1 MTASSS
7 PSPEAPGEG
16 PPEALWRRHELLVDR
31 ILGLTSVAAP
41 ANAVHDAVADAAA
54 RRGSAGPDVVRTALT
69 TLGVRV
75 TVGQTPLSVALDTVG
90 ESRPL
95 LLEAAD
101 GSPVLVTTR
110 EGKRVRV
117 EVGGAEAQWLGVAEV
132 LAVAGPRPWLFLDP
146 ALPLTMA
153 SPADSSHHQHPSPRE
168 RLRAWLTAERHD
180 VAAIVVYAMFLG
192 LFTLTLPVAVQA
204 LVNTVALGTLLQPL
218 VVLTALLLGALV
230 FASTLRASQAYLVEI
245 LQRRIFVRI
254 VADLSHRLP
263 RVSRPALDRTDAP
276 ELMNRFFDTFM
287 MQKTAATLLLDGLEI
302 TLTISVGMLVLA
314 FYHPVLLAFD
324 VMLVII
330 IGVIVVGLGRRGAD
344 TAIAE
349 SKRKYATAAWLEEL
363 ARHDSLFKL
372 GGGLEYAELRAE
384 ALARDYLGWREK
396 HFAVVF
402 RQTIAVLALQAI
414 ANAAVLGIGG
424 ALVIG
429 RQLSLG
435 QLVAAELIVTVVVSS
450 LAKIGKYLETYYDL
464 LAAIDKVGHLTDLPV
479 ERAGGSSCAAIGAS
493 GAASLRLDSVHAG
506 YSTGPEVLRGV
517 SLAVAPGERV
527 GISGSTGA
535 GKSLLVEL
543 VAALREPTS
552 GRILVDGLDLRDLD
566 LYSFRRKI
574 AVVRSEVISGTIL
587 DNVRLGR
594 ADVDAPAVR
603 RALSVV
609 GLLEDVD
616 ALPDGLRTELTANGE
631 PLSSSQKCRLAI
643 ARAIAGEPVLLV
655 LDDALDGLDPR
666 VREPMLDALFSR
678 DRPWTLLVT
687 SNDPSVLARCGR
699 VLRLED
705 GALRADARSR

>member
-1 MTASSS
+1 MTAPPPASS
-7 PSPEAPGEG
+7 EAP
-16 PPEALWRRHELLVDR
+16 WRRHELLVDR
-31 ILGLTSVAAP
+31 ILGLTSVTRSDA
-41 ANAVHDAVADAAA
+41 AVHDAVVDAVA
-54 RRGSAGPDVVRTALT
+54 RHDGGGWQEVLRIALT
-69 TLGVRV
+69 TLGIRA
-75 TVGQTPLSVALDTVG
+75 TIGQTALAQALESVG
-90 ESRPL
+90 EARPL

-101 GSPVLVTTR
+101 GTPVLVSTR
-110 EGKRVRV
+110 EGGRLCV
-117 EVGGAEAQWLGVAEV
+117 EHGGGEPRWLGAPEV
-132 LAVAGPRPWLFLDP
+132 LAIAGERPWLFLDP

-153 SPADSSHHQHPSPRE
+153 STSDSPHRHPTPRE

-192 LFTLTLPVAVQA
+192 LFTLTVPVAVQA

-245 LQRRIFVRI
+245 LQRRIFVRV
-254 VADLSHRLP
+254 VADLSYRLP

-302 TLTISVGMLVLA
+302 ILTISVGMLVLA

-330 IGVIVVGLGRRGAD
+330 IGIIVVGLGRRGPD

-384 ALARDYLGWREK
+384 ALARDYLDWRK
-396 HFAVVF
+396 QHFGVVF
-402 RQTIAVLALQAI
+402 RQTIAVLALQAF
-414 ANAAVLGIGG
+414 ASAAVLGIGG
-424 ALVIG
+424 ALVVG

-464 LAAIDKVGHLTDLPV
+464 LSSIDKVGHLTDLPV
-479 ERAGGSSCAAIGAS
+479 ERSGGASCAAIGAS
-493 GAASLRLDSVHAG
+493 GAASLRLDGVVAG
-506 YSTGPEVLRGV
+506 YSSGPDVLRGLH
-517 SLAVAPGERV
+517 LAVAPGERV
-527 GISGSTGA
+527 ALSGSTGA
-535 GKSLLVEL
+535 GKSLFVEL
-543 VAALREPTS
+543 VAALREPRS

-566 LYSFRRKI
+566 LGAFRRKI
-574 AVVRSEVISGTIL
+574 AVVRSEIISGTIL

-594 ADVDAPAVR
+594 ADVDAHAVR
-603 RALSVV
+603 RALSEV
-609 GLLEDVD
+609 GLLEDID
-616 ALPDGLRTELTANGE
+616 AMPEGLRTELTASGE

-643 ARAIAGEPVLLV
+643 ARAVAGEPALLV

-678 DRPWTLLVT
+678 AHRWTLLVT
-687 SNDPSVLARCGR
+687 SNDASVLARCQR

-705 GALRADARSR
+705 GVLRPASGPR

>member
-1 MTASSS
+1 MTAPYP
-7 PSPEAPGEG
+7 PSPDAP
-16 PPEALWRRHELLVDR
+16 WRRHELLVDR
-31 ILGLTSVAAP
+31 ILGLTSVTRSAG
-41 ANAVHDAVADAAA
+41 AVHDAVVDAVAQRASGGWQEVIQAA
-54 RRGSAGPDVVRTALT
+54 LS
-69 TLGVRV
+69 TLGVRATLGRAALAQALE
-75 TVGQTPLSVALDTVG
+75 TVGDA
-90 ESRPL
+90 RPL
-95 LLEAAD
+95 LLESAD
-101 GSPVLVTTR
+101 GSPVLVTAR
-110 EGKRVRV
+110 EGQRLRV
-117 EVGGAEAQWLGVAEV
+117 EAGGADAQWLAPSEV
-132 LAVAGPRPWLFLDP
+132 LAIAGERPWLFLDP
-146 ALPLTMA
+146 ALPLTMT
-153 SPADSSHHQHPSPRE
+153 SPSDTPHHEHPTPRE

-230 FASTLRASQAYLVEI
+230 FASTLRASQAYLVEV
-245 LQRRIFVRI
+245 LQRRIFVRV

-263 RVSRPALDRTDAP
+263 RVARPALDRTDAP

-330 IGVIVVGLGRRGAD
+330 IGIIVVGLGRRGAD

-396 HFAVVF
+396 HFGVVF
-402 RQTIAVLALQAI
+402 RQTIAVLALQAV

-464 LAAIDKVGHLTDLPV
+464 LSAIDKVGHLTDLPV
-479 ERAGGSSCAAIGAS
+479 ERAGGASCAAIGAS
-493 GAASLRLDSVHAG
+493 GAASLRLDAVHAG
-506 YSTGPEVLRGV
+506 YSSGPQILRGL

-527 GISGSTGA
+527 GVSGSTGA

-543 VAALREPTS
+543 VAALREPS
-552 GRILVDGLDLRDLD
+552 AGRILVDGLDLRDLD
-566 LYSFRRKI
+566 LTSFRRKI
-574 AVVRSEVISGTIL
+574 AVVRSEIISGTIL

-603 RALSVV
+603 RALDEV
-609 GLLEDVD
+609 GLLGDID
-616 ALPDGLRTELTANGE
+616 AMQDGLRTELTANGE

-666 VREPMLDALFSR
+666 VREPMLDALFSKAHS
-678 DRPWTLLVT
+678 WTLLVT
-687 SNDPSVLARCGR
+687 SNDPSVLSRCQR
-699 VLRLED
+699 VLRLHD
-705 GALRADARSR
+705 GVLHVGAGTR